1 MAQLHIWVICKDGKM
16 VKDFDFSG
24 TQLTSNIRLA
34 AQYVN
39 RKSAIVAAQAL
50 GKQYGPGYTVKQWQ

>member
-1 MAQLHIWVICKDGKM
+1 MAQLHIWVICKGSKM
-16 VKDFDFSG
+16 VMDYDFSG
-24 TQLTSNIRLA
+24 TQLTNDIRLA

-39 RKSAIVAAQAL
+39 RKAAIVAAQAY